1 MCRVCHSKFR
11 DPKSVLN
18 HLKQFHPEHAR
29 KAWNKFQVGLRRPQQ
44 LGPHSVGAETTP
56 AAD

>member
-18 HLKQFHPEHAR
+18 HLKHFHPEHAR
-29 KAWNKFQVGLRRPQQ
+29 KAWNKFQVGQPLYFASVDVEPAT
-44 LGPHSVGAETTP
+44 GAAPH
-56 AAD
+56 